1 LYTIPTHWTDL
12 LRLDIDDVK
21 AINASSEVRKGTGML
36 TLPEIRKILDD
47 YLQRE
52 ELVVPKSSTVLLDG
66 PLTDALYKKKKKNNK
81 KAQEQQH
88 PEDGTGGG
96 GGEVYPQKVSRKEL
110 SKQFLSKLGLAYA
123 LVQMPGSKIIKLCVG
138 SPPKIEIEVI
148 RRQTKKYKTYVRGL
162 EEYNIITAIDED
174 SKTKFCK
181 DITKRLA
188 VSGSIDTDPH
198 SNGRAALA
206 KKGYVEYVFGANIV
220 DELEALLTGDE
231 SLSDHGGVKKVKG
244 WEYPRIPLSVIKVTL
259 RKGVPVRKQAKQR
272 RKQ

>member
-12 LRLDIDDVK
+12 LRLDIDDIK
-21 AINASSEVRKGTGML
+21 AINASSEARKGTGML
-36 TLPEIRKILDD
+36 TLPEVRKLLDD
-47 YLQRE
+47 YIQRE
-52 ELVVPKSSTVLLDG
+52 ELVVPKSSTVSLDG

-81 KAQEQQH
+81 AQQ
-88 PEDGTGGG
+88 PEDNKA
-96 GGEVYPQKVSRKEL
+96 YPEKVSRKEL
-110 SKQFLSKLGLAYA
+110 SKQFLSKLGPAYA
-123 LVQMPGSKIIKLCVG
+123 LVQMPGSTIIKLCFG